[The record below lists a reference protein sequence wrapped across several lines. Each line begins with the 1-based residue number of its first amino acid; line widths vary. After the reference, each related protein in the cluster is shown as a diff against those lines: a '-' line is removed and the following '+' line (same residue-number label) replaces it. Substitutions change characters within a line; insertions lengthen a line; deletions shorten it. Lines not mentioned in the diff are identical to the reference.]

1 MRPFGVFCISR
12 MTIGQC
18 FSFSDQTSFLEV
30 QLLHPYGTLGR
41 PCALKIP
48 AIACIITA
56 SVLIKKKR
64 RVNAGSIFQ
73 PHRIRPGTGRILGCH
88 VEIATTAMS
97 CGDKIE
103 CSIMITQSGGP
114 DAVIIRHTV
123 KVDSLGIG

>member
-1 MRPFGVFCISR
+1 MRSFGILCISR
-12 MTIGQC
+12 MAIGQC
-18 FSFSDQTSFLEV
+18 LPFSDQTSFLKV

-48 AIACIITA
+48 TVACIIAA
-56 SVLIKKKR
+56 SVLIKEQGG
-64 RVNAGSIFQ
+64 VDTGSIFQ
-73 PHRIRPGTGRILGCH
+73 PHRIRPGTSRILGCH
-88 VEIATTAMS
+88 IEIATTAVS
-97 CGDKIE
+97 CGDEIE